1 MSDSLLTKL
10 SEMGIKAIDFTQQS
24 AQNIYKFL
32 EKEAPLL
39 LQEWLTWNFWVSLS
53 GFVFGLILIISFLY
67 LLRYVLLP
75 LGKYQTK
82 FEAWFGYDE
91 YKSTAKPVIFGSCL
105 FVFLFFGLIA
115 IARNLDWLQIWL
127 APRVYILENIK
138 DLIK

>member
-10 SEMGIKAIDFTQQS
+10 SETGIKAIDFAQQS

-39 LQEWLTWNFWVSLS
+39 LQEWLTWNFWTSL
-53 GFVFGLILIISFLY
+53 F
-67 LLRYVLLP
+67 
-75 LGKYQTK
+75 
-82 FEAWFGYDE
+82 WF
-91 YKSTAKPVIFGSCL
+91 IFGVI
-105 FVFLFFGLIA
+105 VFCIGLLIVSIAFRQKKGAKGTMNIENWNGDALGAAFFSTFGSFILGLGLMGS
-115 IARNLDWLQIWL
+115 NLDWLQIWL